1 LRKLGLIGG
10 MSWISTR
17 MYYEQLNRR
26 IQKARGTEHSAPLLI
41 ESLDFAQPRR
51 FVRETS
57 WQELADFVAP
67 SAQRL
72 EQAGATA
79 ILIAANSVHRVY
91 DDIQAA
97 VDIPVIHV
105 ADEIADRVNADDS
118 GVAAL
123 LGARHV
129 MTGNFYRDRLTEHGL
144 QLIEPEEE
152 VVAEIDEIIDT
163 ELMLGKATKD
173 SMRDMKTIIT
183 NLERR
188 GAEAIILGSTELEMI
203 VDVDANIMPIYD
215 STAIHCEAG
224 AEWILGG

>member
-1 LRKLGLIGG
+1 MRKLGLIGG
-10 MSWISTR
+10 MSWIATR
-17 MYYEQLNRR
+17 MYYEHLNRR
-26 IQKARGTEHSAPLLI
+26 IQKQCGSEHSAPLLI
-41 ESLDFAQPRR
+41 ESLDFERPRR
-51 FVRETS
+51 FVRDTN
-57 WQELADFVAP
+57 WHELAEFVSPA
-67 SAQRL
+67 AQRL

-79 ILIAANSVHRVY
+79 LLICANSVHRVY

-97 VDIPVIHV
+97 VDIPVIHI
-105 ADEIADRVNADDS
+105 ADEIADRVNADES
-118 GVAAL
+118 GPAAL
-123 LGARHV
+123 LGSRHV

-144 QLIEPEEE
+144 QLIEPEDQ
-152 VVAEIDEIIDT
+152 VVAEIDEIIDS
-163 ELMLGKATKD
+163 ELMLGKATRD

-224 AEWILGG
+224 VEWILGD

>member
-1 LRKLGLIGG
+1 MRKLGLIGG
-10 MSWISTR
+10 MSWYSTR

-26 IQKARGTEHSAPLLI
+26 VQKARGSDHSAPLLI
-41 ESLDFAQPRR
+41 ESLDFQIARQATRDADW
-51 FVRETS
+51 ET
-57 WQELADFVAP
+57 LANVIAP
-67 SAQRL
+67 SAKRL

-79 ILIAANSVHRVY
+79 LLIAANSVHRVY
-91 DDIQAA
+91 EDVQDA

-105 ADEIADRVNADDS
+105 ADEIAERVKADVD
-118 GVAAL
+118 GPAAV
-123 LGARHV
+123 LGTRHV
-129 MTGNFYRDRLTEHGL
+129 MTGNFYRNR
-144 QLIEPEEE
+144 LIENGVELLEPDEA

-163 ELMLGKATKD
+163 ELMVGKATRD

-188 GAEAIILGSTELEMI
+188 GAKAIILASTELEMI
-203 VDVDANIMPIYD
+203 VDVDANIMPIFD